1 MWLIGIKIIRRFENY
16 ENHKNFFH
24 HFHSII
30 RIFEYLLNLEII
42 KETFQKT
49 YVYRETYATS
59 SSLKYFNYIFI
70 RLIDYSTKQ

>member
-1 MWLIGIKIIRRFENY
+1 MKIKKIK
-16 ENHKNFFH
+16 KNFSSFY
-24 HFHSII
+24 SII
-30 RIFEYLLNLEII
+30 RLLEYLLNLETI

-49 YVYRETYATS
+49 YVYRDTFTTS